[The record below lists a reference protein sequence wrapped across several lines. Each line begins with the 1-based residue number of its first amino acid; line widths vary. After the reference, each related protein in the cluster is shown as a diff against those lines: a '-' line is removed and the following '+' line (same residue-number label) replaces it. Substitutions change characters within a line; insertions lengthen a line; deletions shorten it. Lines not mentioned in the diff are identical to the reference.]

1 MDDMPGMDGG
11 GMWSMTGP
19 MWMPDRPPTL
29 SGLLGAHVQPIPML
43 PALGVVLL
51 VGYLLGLLT
60 LRRRGGR
67 WPWHRTAA
75 WLVGI
80 AALELV
86 TATGVE
92 GYGMMM
98 FSVHMAQH
106 MTLAM
111 VVPILLALGS
121 PYILALRALPLE
133 NRARHLLATLPATAV
148 AKVLGSVPVRWILFL
163 GSLYGLYFTPAFGTL
178 MHTVWGHNL
187 MLLHFLLTGCLF
199 FGPIIGRRGA
209 THPSR
214 RLAESFA
221 STPLHA
227 LFGLTVMV
235 IDRPVVRFFDHP
247 DPAWH
252 VAPLSDQAVAGSIA
266 WATSETATVLVMLIL
281 LVRIVRSPTD
291 DSRTLLVADNTSTR
305 GFAH

>member
-1 MDDMPGMDGG
+1 
-11 GMWSMTGP
+11 MWSMTGP
-19 MWMPDRPPTL
+19 MWMPSRPPTL
-29 SGLLGAHVQPIPML
+29 TRLLGLHLQPIPVM

-51 VGYLLGLLT
+51 LGYLLGILT

-67 WPWHRTAA
+67 WPWHRTMA
-75 WLVGI
+75 WALGV
-80 AALELV
+80 AALELM

-106 MTLAM
+106 MVLAM

-121 PYILALRALPLE
+121 PYTLAVRALPLDS
-133 NRARHLLATLPATAV
+133 RPHRVLAALPTRRFVTVGCSA
-148 AKVLGSVPVRWILFL
+148 PVRWSLFL
-163 GSLYGLYFTPAFGTL
+163 TSLYGIYFTPVFGAL

-199 FGPIIGRRGA
+199 FGPIIGRGA
-209 THPSR
+209 TPPSR

-227 LFGLTVMV
+227 LFGLTIMLTSH
-235 IDRPVVRFFDHP
+235 PVVTFFDHP
-247 DPAWH
+247 DPAWD
-252 VAPLSDQAVAGSIA
+252 VTSLSDQTVAGSIA
-266 WATSETATVLVMLIL
+266 WATSETATVLVMIVL
-281 LVRIVRSPTD
+281 LLR
-291 DSRTLLVADNTSTR
+291 LLRCPRDGASLTP
-305 GFAH
+305 AHEHGAVPGVPH

>member
-1 MDDMPGMDGG
+1 MGDMPGMGG

-29 SGLLGAHVQPIPML
+29 GRLFGFHLQPIPLM
-43 PALGVVLL
+43 PALGIVLL
-51 VGYLLGLLT
+51 LGYLLGLLT

-67 WPWHRTAA
+67 WPWRRTAA
-75 WLVGI
+75 WVLGVV
-80 AALELV
+80 ALELV

-106 MTLAM
+106 MALAM

-121 PYILALRALPLE
+121 PYTLALRALRLDS
-133 NRARHLLATLPATAV
+133 RARRLLAALPATLAARV
-148 AKVLGSVPVRWILFL
+148 VDSWPVRWALFL
-163 GSLYGLYFTPAFGTL
+163 GSLYGIYFTPLFGTL

-187 MLLHFLLTGCLF
+187 MLLHFMLTGCIF
-199 FGPIIGRRGA
+199 FGPIIGRSA

-227 LFGLTVMV
+227 LFGLSIMV
-235 IDRPVVRFFDHP
+235 VGHPVVTFFNHP
-247 DPAWH
+247 DPAWR
-252 VAPLSDQAVAGSIA
+252 VTPLSDQTVAGSIA
-266 WATSETATVLVMLIL
+266 WATSETATVLVML
-281 LVRIVRSPTD
+281 V
-291 DSRTLLVADNTSTR
+291 LVARLLRRPR
-305 GFAH
+305 GGGSLAPAHSGETAPGIAR